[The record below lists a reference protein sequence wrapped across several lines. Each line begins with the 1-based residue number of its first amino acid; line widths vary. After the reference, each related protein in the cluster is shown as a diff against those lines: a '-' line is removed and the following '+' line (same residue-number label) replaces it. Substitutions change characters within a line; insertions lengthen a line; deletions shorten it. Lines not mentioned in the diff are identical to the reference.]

1 MSQFIKP
8 DDSKIAQ
15 TSGGGGKLIGL
26 LRYITSVSQKVIVLT
41 EKRFNEEVKYG
52 NKK

>member
-1 MSQFIKP
+1 MSQFIKS

-15 TSGGGGKLIGL
+15 TRRGGALIGL
-26 LRYITSVSQKVIVLT
+26 LPYIASLSQKVIVLT

-52 NKK
+52 DKK

>member
-1 MSQFIKP
+1 MSQFIKT

-15 TSGGGGKLIGL
+15 TSRGGALIGL
-26 LRYITSVSQKVIVLT
+26 LPYITSLSQKVIVLT

-52 NKK
+52 DKK

>member
-1 MSQFIKP
+1 MSKFIKT

-15 TSGGGGKLIGL
+15 TSRGGGID
-26 LRYITSVSQKVIVLT
+26 RAPSIT

-52 NKK
+52 DKK

>member
-1 MSQFIKP
+1 MSQFIKT

-15 TSGGGGKLIGL
+15 TSRGGGGID
-26 LRYITSVSQKVIVLT
+26 RAPSIT

-52 NKK
+52 DKK

>member
-1 MSQFIKP
+1 MSQFIKT

-15 TSGGGGKLIGL
+15 TSRGGGALIGL
-26 LRYITSVSQKVIVLT
+26 LPYITSLSQKVIVLT

-52 NKK
+52 DQK